1 MILEIFAVVF
11 FILSF
16 TLAWTSYNQIQKVE
30 RLEEW
35 IENFSAQIILTQR
48 TLDELDSEGKF
59 KSDDDIGTVF
69 TAIKDTVNGT
79 FSGGPVAEDVES
91 GGIDISYT
99 GGYIDDI
106 KDEIEAYRAKIISGE
121 IVVPSSR

>member
-1 MILEIFAVVF
+1 MILEIFTAVF

-69 TAIKDTVNGT
+69 TAIKDTVNDLNKIT
-79 FSGGPVAEDVES
+79 EED
-91 GGIDISYT
+91 I
-99 GGYIDDI
+99 
-106 KDEIEAYRAKIISGE
+106 
-121 IVVPSSR
+121 

>member
-1 MILEIFAVVF
+1 MILEIFAVVC

-35 IENFSAQIILTQR
+35 VQNFSAQIILTQR

-59 KSDDDIGTVF
+59 KSDDEIGTVF
-69 TAIKDTVNGT
+69 TAIKDTVNDLNKIT
-79 FSGGPVAEDVES
+79 EED
-91 GGIDISYT
+91 I
-99 GGYIDDI
+99 
-106 KDEIEAYRAKIISGE
+106 
-121 IVVPSSR
+121 

>member
-69 TAIKDTVNGT
+69 TAIKDTVNDLNKIT
-79 FSGGPVAEDVES
+79 EED
-91 GGIDISYT
+91 I
-99 GGYIDDI
+99 
-106 KDEIEAYRAKIISGE
+106 
-121 IVVPSSR
+121 

>member
-1 MILEIFAVVF
+1 MILEIFTAVF

-30 RLEEW
+30 RLEDW

-69 TAIKDTVNGT
+69 TAIKDTVNDLNKIT
-79 FSGGPVAEDVES
+79 EED
-91 GGIDISYT
+91 I
-99 GGYIDDI
+99 
-106 KDEIEAYRAKIISGE
+106 
-121 IVVPSSR
+121 